1 MYIYRHSRYIQRLD
15 ECMSSLI
22 MMENLLPCPSVTI
35 FFIYPSNSKN
45 ICCDSISRF
54 YNPYSSPFKNPY
66 LYKLLISL

>member
-35 FFIYPSNSKN
+35 FFIYPSNSKKFVV
-45 ICCDSISRF
+45 IQ
-54 YNPYSSPFKNPY
+54 Y
-66 LYKLLISL
+66 LAFITLIRARLKIPAYINF